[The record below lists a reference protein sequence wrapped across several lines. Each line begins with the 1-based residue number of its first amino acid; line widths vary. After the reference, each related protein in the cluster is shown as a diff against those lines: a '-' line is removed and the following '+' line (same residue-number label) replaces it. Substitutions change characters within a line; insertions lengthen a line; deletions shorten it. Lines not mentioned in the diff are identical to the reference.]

1 MEKSNNVECIITAAG
16 LSTRMHQW
24 KMLLPYQHKTILEI
38 CIDNALS
45 FCSKVILVVGYR
57 ADELKSYFSERPN
70 IEVVE
75 NSHYK
80 DGLMSSIQCGMQY
93 VRAPFFFICH
103 GDMPC
108 ISTDIYENLWR
119 NRDNKKVIFPG
130 TKKLT
135 GHPVLM
141 PKKII
146 KVVNDDSRIT
156 SMKRIS
162 FQFGATFLQ
171 LTNNEIHQDIDNE
184 EDYKRYNQ
192 R

>member
-1 MEKSNNVECIITAAG
+1 MRNNVECIITAAG

-24 KMLLPYQHKTILEI
+24 KMLLPYQNKTILET

-45 FCSKVILVVGYR
+45 FCSKVILVIGYR
-57 ADELKSYFSERPN
+57 ADELKAYFSERPN
-70 IEVVE
+70 VEVVE

-80 DGLMSSIQCGMQY
+80 DGLMSSIKCGMQY
-93 VRAPFFFICH
+93 VRSPFFFICH

-108 ISTDIYENLWR
+108 ISTDIYECLWL

-130 TKKLT
+130 THKLT

-146 KVVNDDSRIT
+146 KVVNNNLRII
-156 SMKRIS
+156 SMKKIS

-171 LTNNEIHQDIDNE
+171 LMNNEIHQDIDNK
-184 EDYKRYNQ
+184 EDYKKYNQ
-192 R
+192 I